1 MSTRR
6 LAATVTYSIF
16 LQHSH
21 HAFSWFMFMGQRK
34 VWVIVLNKTLLPSCD
49 TATVLCHW
57 EDMSTSEMIIQ
68 LSADANHGSTDI
80 LCTPMNDDVDLLLC
94 FHAKVYL
101 QVITCTER
109 IQRAPFIEG
118 ALKSHCALWSCKVL
132 GWNCC
137 EFITR
142 SITIF
147 CTPEYEQRG
156 NWNMIM

>member
-1 MSTRR
+1 MNTPPMLNVSLWVSRHVVNDDLILILRWCSNHRTSPGLFLIHVYRATTGR
-6 LAATVTYSIF
+6 LTV
-16 LQHSH
+16 
-21 HAFSWFMFMGQRK
+21 
-34 VWVIVLNKTLLPSCD
+34 VNKTLLPSCD

-132 GWNCC
+132 G
-137 EFITR
+137 
-142 SITIF
+142 
-147 CTPEYEQRG
+147 
-156 NWNMIM
+156 